1 MDREDIILDFIKN
14 TIISLKE
21 VLKPDE
27 IKTLCDA
34 YVEIKQCEPTYK
46 EYLKDIVSSAEA
58 EEAEKEEENKAELLD
73 ELERTT
79 NKMQEYEDTI
89 VDALEYIARLDGESM
104 DAENIYEIERILK
117 NESEHN
123 HIPFIDL

>member
-1 MDREDIILDFIKN
+1 MNREEIILDFIKN
-14 TIISLKE
+14 TIISLKD

-46 EYLKDIVSSAEA
+46 DFLKDIVSSAEA
-58 EEAEKEEENKAELLD
+58 DNEEDNEDLLE
-73 ELERTT
+73 ELEKVT
-79 NKMQEYEDTI
+79 NRMQEYEDTI

-104 DAENIYEIERILK
+104 DAEHIYEIERILK

-123 HIPFIDL
+123 HIPFID

>member
-1 MDREDIILDFIKN
+1 MSREDIILDFIKN
-14 TIISLKE
+14 TIISLKD

-46 EYLKDIVSSAEA
+46 EYLKDIVSSA
-58 EEAEKEEENKAELLD
+58 KAEDEEDNEDLLD
-73 ELERTT
+73 ELERAT

-104 DAENIYEIERILK
+104 DAEHIYEIEKILK

-123 HIPFIDL
+123 HIPFID

>member
-1 MDREDIILDFIKN
+1 MSREDIILDFIKN
-14 TIISLKE
+14 TIISLKD

-46 EYLKDIVSSAEA
+46 EYLKDIVSSA
-58 EEAEKEEENKAELLD
+58 KAEDEEDNEDLLD
-73 ELERTT
+73 ELERAT

-104 DAENIYEIERILK
+104 DAEHIYEIEKILK
-117 NESEHN
+117 RA
-123 HIPFIDL
+123 

>member
-1 MDREDIILDFIKN
+1 MDRENIILDFIKN
-14 TIISLKE
+14 TIISLKD

-58 EEAEKEEENKAELLD
+58 EEDNEDLLE
-73 ELERTT
+73 ELERAT

-89 VDALEYIARLDGESM
+89 VDALEYIARLDGGSM
-104 DAENIYEIERILK
+104 DAEHIYEIEKILK
-117 NESEHN
+117 RA
-123 HIPFIDL
+123 

>member
-1 MDREDIILDFIKN
+1 MSREDIILDFIKN
-14 TIISLKE
+14 TIISLKD

-46 EYLKDIVSSAEA
+46 EYLKDIVASAEA
-58 EEAEKEEENKAELLD
+58 EENDKEDNEDLLE
-73 ELERTT
+73 ELERAI

-89 VDALEYIARLDGESM
+89 VDALEYIARLDGGSM
-104 DAENIYEIERILK
+104 DAEHIYEIEKILK
-117 NESEHN
+117 RA
-123 HIPFIDL
+123 

>member
-1 MDREDIILDFIKN
+1 MNREDIILDFIKN
-14 TIISLKE
+14 TIITLKD

-46 EYLKDIVSSAEA
+46 EYLKDIASVDFTP
-58 EEAEKEEENKAELLD
+58 EENNEENNENLLD
-73 ELERTT
+73 ELEKVT
-79 NKMQEYEDTI
+79 NRMQEYEDTI

-123 HIPFIDL
+123 HIPFV